1 MFVSKHEKHTKLLIL
16 SDICNKKRYMYILT
30 CVNKSIIREKIL
42 ILHPIFMIR

>member
-1 MFVSKHEKHTKLLIL
+1 MLVNEHEKHTKLLFF
-16 SDICNKKRYMYILT
+16 SDIRNKKRYMYILT